1 MPNVLLIYKFSC
13 VCFTVQL
20 RPRRSSFFRGA
31 DVGRSLREQ
40 VRRRYVDTSRKK
52 NAQNLEWKSVAKYQR
67 LGYYDLVGEIIITAG
82 ATTVQRYRRIP
93 LDPKDF
99 GPEGWVRF
107 VRNTNGLETCM
118 PRDLPPEIRFDG
130 RLIGSLSTA
139 DRAIGRLDG
148 IIGALPNPRL
158 LTRSFVRRE
167 AVLSSRIEGTVASLS
182 DLYLFEMNPERERY
196 TPDVREVSNY
206 VRALDHGIARLK
218 SATFSLAVVK
228 ELHAIL
234 LDGVRGA
241 DKSPGAFRKRRN
253 FISPTERIQDA
264 SYIPPAPEHVLERLG
279 RLEDFVNRSS
289 EIPLLIRLAMIHYQ
303 FEAVHPFE
311 DGNGRVGRLLIS
323 ILLER
328 ERALQYPVLYLSA
341 YFEKHQRVYY
351 NLLLGVSRRGDW
363 NAWIEFFLRGVAD
376 QSIDAVERS
385 QALFALRERWFARRR
400 NARASALLLK
410 LIDLLFVNPYID
422 AAQAERELDIR
433 RQSVQKNIDEL
444 VDEGILEE
452 ITGRLRNRVYC
463 AREIVRILE
472 STPSL
477 DDPEPKATP

>member
-1 MPNVLLIYKFSC
+1 
-13 VCFTVQL
+13 
-20 RPRRSSFFRGA
+20 
-31 DVGRSLREQ
+31 
-40 VRRRYVDTSRKK
+40 
-52 NAQNLEWKSVAKYQR
+52 
-67 LGYYDLVGEIIITAG
+67 
-82 ATTVQRYRRIP
+82 
-93 LDPKDF
+93 
-99 GPEGWVRF
+99 
-107 VRNTNGLETCM
+107 M

-139 DRAIGRLDG
+139 DRALGRLNG

-196 TPDVREVSNY
+196 TPDVREVSDY

-218 SATFSLAVVK
+218 SSTFSLTVVK

-241 DKSPGAFRKRRN
+241 DKSPGAFRKRQN

-264 SYIPPAPEHVLERLG
+264 SYIPPAPEHVLERLE
-279 RLEDFVNRSS
+279 RLEYFVNSSS

-303 FEAVHPFE
+303 FEAIHPFE

-351 NLLLGVSRRGDW
+351 NLLLGVTRRGDW

-385 QALFALRERWFARRR
+385 QALFALRESWFARRR
-400 NARASALLLK
+400 KARASAPLLK

-422 AAQAERELDIR
+422 SAQAERELDIR
-433 RQSVQKNIDEL
+433 RQSVQKNIDQL

-452 ITGRLRNRVYC
+452 ITGRLRNRIYC